1 MEEQKE
7 YVCELHKQTHKGTKR
22 PEFQKQL
29 YDLLLNASLR
39 DAYKLYKT
47 LKIGCDCLENYKAFD
62 ELQQKAVI
70 KEIVEKV

>member
-1 MEEQKE
+1 MEE
-7 YVCELHKQTHKGTKR
+7 YVCELHKKTYTGEKR

-39 DAYKLYKT
+39 DAYQLYKS
-47 LKIGCDCLENYKAFD
+47 LKIGCDCPENYKAFD
-62 ELQQKAVI
+62 ELQKKVVI